1 MAKHDVEG
9 DSTTRAD
16 LAIDMVNQLCAK
28 VDVSMEEFRELVKA
42 RANGNTQTVIHK
54 TAGLGPWGA
63 AAVTACFFTFLGLIL
78 LAIMILPDLHD
89 LKAWSDIYRTRIQ
102 EISATIK
109 KEAP

>member
-1 MAKHDVEG
+1 MGIPVE
-9 DSTTRAD
+9 DDDRDPSTVKLD
-16 LAIDMVNQLCAK
+16 LLVDQVNALCA
-28 VDVSMEEFRELVKA
+28 SMAAAMENRG
-42 RANGNTQTVIHK
+42 NNTQTVIHK